1 RDSLAIFAEHWTDR
15 GLRLT
20 PRTLNSIG
28 QLIAEEL
35 GRPEDA
41 FDADDI
47 DASSNA
53 AEGAILLA
61 AAPRRGGAQGKQ
73 KTTTEKSTGHRA
85 EGKPSKA
92 MPFGKRLPA
101 GEWIQGTEGNGVF
114 KLDNPIELSTG
125 DIVKEIEYKK
135 GLPIFDKWA
144 VEGEDIVIAITGKQ
158 SFDRSEALNAWKEHT
173 GKATPEANFV
183 FHHDGLTTEIGKHK
197 GQTIFTGRMQLVPR
211 ELNEL
216 PHIGAASV
224 ARQYTLDPKVAREVN
239 ALAMKGKGP
248 LGTIRKRIAS
258 RLASQAKNFGKAIP
272 IIGGAITLVFFAEDV
287 EAHGVGGAIVRATP
301 LLGDIVGAY
310 DLGKELA
317 ANIREQARENLRA
330 AYADA
335 NDPIRLAHTAARR
348 QTAAAFNELAKNIR
362 VTKYVQPDEMID
374 AIKEPLR
381 DFYGEVHW
389 IYVQMH
395 RGMKITHP
403 PGAAPANPSEE
414 GAIELRLQRAK
425 EKLDRELRNKLQ
437 KPPVSGSQSVT

>member
-1 RDSLAIFAEHWTDR
+1 
-15 GLRLT
+15 
-20 PRTLNSIG
+20 
-28 QLIAEEL
+28 
-35 GRPEDA
+35 
-41 FDADDI
+41 
-47 DASSNA
+47 
-53 AEGAILLA
+53 
-61 AAPRRGGAQGKQ
+61 
-73 KTTTEKSTGHRA
+73 
-85 EGKPSKA
+85 SKA

-374 AIKEPLR
+374 AIKEPL
-381 DFYGEVHW
+381 DEFYGEVHS
-389 IYVQMH
+389 IYKRIH
-395 RGMKITHP
+395 RGKITHP